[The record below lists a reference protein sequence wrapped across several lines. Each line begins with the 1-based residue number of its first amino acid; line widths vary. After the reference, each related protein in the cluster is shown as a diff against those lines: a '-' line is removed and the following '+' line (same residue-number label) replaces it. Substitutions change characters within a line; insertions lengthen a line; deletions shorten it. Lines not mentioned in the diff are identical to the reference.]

1 MKSELRELRQMVVEA
16 HDNSGRGDDE
26 EYFRFVT
33 SFFERTAKE
42 SGISLEKRIPIKN
55 DLKVHRAFIEHLY
68 NTRLIHPTRADSD
81 TASSTALDKET
92 LEEYE
97 RFLIDWYSAIINNL
111 DTALVQKLRAMI
123 GTEAGATDLY
133 QMTATAFVLLLQ
145 NARANWLSVYQ
156 SPFKKLILDELKEIK
171 KDSLK
176 FPAASQTWDKSNIK
190 NIPKEILEKCWNK
203 LPEDNSLRQAI
214 EFDED
219 KLRWLLSLSDT
230 IAVNDYLEMAR
241 RFIIKKGEEMDPE
254 SLEHIKLPL
263 KRASV
268 SKENF
273 NAIVDGVEIFLF
285 YWGDG
290 FLDAP
295 DATNRMQKKK
305 SKDHVFTPKLPY
317 RTLRYL
323 FFILL
328 GDDDPLYGTPQDQ
341 RDLLIRLGFAIG
353 LNSAEIDQLLKER
366 GLAGLDFKNYELIY
380 AYAADHFE
388 PDDPNRYLHAEAF
401 QRIYEMEC
409 TSKRLFA
416 TVIPEED
423 ALSPLKEKETV
434 FFRSMYSAGNWKD
447 KTPSDF
453 LEECYKAGIA
463 YRRTLSTGKKH
474 EEAEHPETKSTSS
487 KDLVIHSSQLFELRK
502 ILIEL
507 EHASQD
513 VPAESDEQN
522 FKNMKSAWENREK
535 SLNDGTDDFDDF
547 SEGWTEFIKW
557 GRDGEIK
564 RHTVS
569 KHTIDRF
576 SNYFPYG
583 GSTDK
588 NAALKDAVAQAFQ
601 AIWSGNWITRDDFVR
616 LLFLEFLVTYKERH
630 RDPPTNASDMLTT
643 FANDSIRQLERCR
656 LLPYTVDDDML
667 TASLSCAAQNYLDSL
682 KK

>member
-1 MKSELRELRQMVVEA
+1 MKSELRELRQRVVAA
-16 HDNSGRGDDE
+16 HDSFGHNTE
-26 EYFRFVT
+26 NTYFDSVK

-42 SGISLEKRIPIKN
+42 SGISLEKRMLIKTDN
-55 DLKVHRAFIEHLY
+55 LKEHRDFIKYLY
-68 NTRLIHPTRADSD
+68 NTRLIHPIKADHD
-81 TASSTALDKET
+81 TDYLDKET
-92 LEEYE
+92 LEKYE
-97 RFLIDWYSAIINNL
+97 HFLIDWYSAIINSL
-111 DTALVQKLRAMI
+111 DTMLAKTLRERAVFETSTALYRL
-123 GTEAGATDLY
+123 
-133 QMTATAFVLLLQ
+133 TATAFVLLVQ
-145 NARANWLSVYQ
+145 NSRKNWLQEYQ
-156 SPFKKLILDELKEIK
+156 APLKKLIRKEVGSDFDLPAPSQKWPEHKVNNISDDKLKM
-171 KDSLK
+171 
-176 FPAASQTWDKSNIK
+176 
-190 NIPKEILEKCWNK
+190 CWNS
-203 LPEDNSLRQAI
+203 LSVESPLRQI
-214 EFDED
+214 TVFDAD
-219 KLRWLLSLSDT
+219 ILRRLLYLSDT
-230 IAVNDYLEMAR
+230 VASNDYLENAR
-241 RFIIKKGEEMDPE
+241 RFLVGRMNDDIDIKKAL
-254 SLEHIKLPL
+254 S
-263 KRASV
+263 RADISP
-268 SKENF
+268 ENF
-273 NAIVDGVEIFLF
+273 DVAVDSIEAILSGWKNGL
-285 YWGDG
+285 G
-290 FLDAP
+290 FLDTSNYTH
-295 DATNRMQKKK
+295 DKN
-305 SKDHVFTPKLPY
+305 PY
-317 RTLRYL
+317 RILRHI

-328 GDDDPLYGTPQDQ
+328 GDEDPLYGTPQDQ
-341 RDLLIRLGFAIG
+341 RELLIRLGFAIG
-353 LNSAEIDQLLKER
+353 LNSAGIDELLKER

-388 PDDPNRYLHAEAF
+388 PDDSNRYLHAEAF

-463 YRRTLSTGKKH
+463 YRRTLATGKTH
-474 EEAEHPETKSTSS
+474 EEAEHPETKSTNS

-513 VPAESDEQN
+513 ESDEQN

-535 SLNDGTDDFDDF
+535 SLNDGTDDFDDS
-547 SEGWTEFIKW
+547 SEGWTKFIKW
-557 GRDGEIK
+557 GRKGEMK
-564 RHTVS
+564 KHTVS

-583 GSTDK
+583 DSIDKHTDK
-588 NAALKDAVAQAFQ
+588 SAALKDAVAQAFQ
-601 AIWSGNWITRDDFVR
+601 AIWSGNWISRDDFVR

-667 TASLSCAAQNYLDSL
+667 TASLSSAAQNYLDSL